1 MKINVVTSNSEEEWD
16 LKAILDV
23 EEEVLVENQGVSP
36 IRKKGASKGSS
47 KDMASFT
54 ENRLTKVQQAI
65 ANALELVKDIKG
77 RTDGL
82 EIGSGES
89 YGKPTGELKRELQG
103 AFNKTIVEAKR
114 NEIVKLKGELT
125 RLKTMEGVLGTPV
138 HHWNILELKKVT
150 LRARLSTIVKSYEK
164 SNVKGEHYEKPQRLV
179 PFDCIVRTR
188 SRQCKWLWT
197 ATSQAMERSTKMGPR
212 GSVPSSKAMMV
223 VVRTNMW
230 C

>member
-1 MKINVVTSNSEEEWD
+1 
-16 LKAILDV
+16 
-23 EEEVLVENQGVSP
+23 
-36 IRKKGASKGSS
+36 
-47 KDMASFT
+47 MASFT

-138 HHWNILELKKVT
+138 HHWNILELKKFKGSRDT
-150 LRARLSTIVKSYEK
+150 NDLNNFLRGMEVSTMRSHRGWCHSIVLRGLDQDNASGYGLPQ
-164 SNVKGEHYEKPQRLV
+164 VKPWRDQQRWDQEV
-179 PFDCIVRTR
+179 AFH
-188 SRQCKWLWT
+188 
-197 ATSQAMERSTKMGPR
+197 QAKR
-212 GSVPSSKAMMV
+212 
-223 VVRTNMW
+223 
-230 C
+230 